1 MPLRKFRGCK
11 NKYFETDLLLI
22 ERKILSK
29 WMRRKKVKPPNM
41 DRKYEIE
48 LFDEEND
55 EYDIIENAA
64 YRGYDRI

>member
-11 NKYFETDLLLI
+11 NKYFEDDLLLI

-48 LFDEEND
+48 LFDAENE
-55 EYDIIENAA
+55 EYDIIDNAA
-64 YRGYDRI
+64 YRT

>member
-64 YRGYDRI
+64 YRG

>member
-1 MPLRKFRGCK
+1 M
-11 NKYFETDLLLI
+11 LLI

-55 EYDIIENAA
+55 EYDVIDNAA

>member
-29 WMRRKKVKPPNM
+29 WMRRKKVKPKNM

-64 YRGYDRI
+64 YRG